1 MSFSIQ
7 ITEDINWQTYC
18 TVGSSVHHNNK
29 PVIQQGNYS
38 SLLYQSKERWWHE
51 LFSAESHK
59 PRSYSLIDK
68 NRNRCLKTSHERG
81 TNGNVTV
88 TKHKRRSGNISQLY
102 YKRKY
107 FLDRKNTY
115 TFRFT
120 FPNIIKKK
128 SDPPPEIHQILA
140 LLQYRK
146 RTHGV
151 NFSFVS
157 FPGKAIALLFY
168 LLLVT
173 ALKGHGGDSQ
183 GGHRKKCEERICK
196 IRAG

>member
-1 MSFSIQ
+1 MSFSIK

-18 TVGSSVHHNNK
+18 TVGSSVHHNK

-38 SLLYQSKERWWHE
+38 NLLYQSKQRWWHD

-88 TKHKRRSGNISQLY
+88 TKHKRRSENISQLY
-102 YKRKY
+102 YRRKH
-107 FLDRKNTY
+107 FLDGINTY
-115 TFRFT
+115 TFRLT
-120 FPNIIKKK
+120 FPYITKKK
-128 SDPPPEIHQILA
+128 SNPPPEIHLILA

-146 RTHGV
+146 RTQEGV
-151 NFSFVS
+151 NFSGEGIIF
-157 FPGKAIALLFY
+157 LLY
-168 LLLVT
+168 
-173 ALKGHGGDSQ
+173 HSW
-183 GGHRKKCEERICK
+183 
-196 IRAG
+196 